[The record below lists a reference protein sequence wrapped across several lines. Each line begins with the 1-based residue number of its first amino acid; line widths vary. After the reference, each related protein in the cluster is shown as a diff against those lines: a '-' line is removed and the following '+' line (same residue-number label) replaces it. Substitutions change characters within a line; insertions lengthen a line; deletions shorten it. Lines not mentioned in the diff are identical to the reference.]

1 MHNKLFISL
10 QYFLQLI
17 QYVTIPQDPQQIV
30 DMIYQDVMDGKIQ
43 ESRIDE
49 AYQRIKKLKNQLIN
63 LRS

>member
-1 MHNKLFISL
+1 
-10 QYFLQLI
+10 
-17 QYVTIPQDPQQIV
+17 VTIPQDPQQIV